1 MSETSMP
8 PIRAWLA
15 APMGHEVSEA
25 LERLRRAPDV
35 QQIAV
40 MPDVHLA
47 ADVCIGV
54 VVATSHLIYPQAVGG
69 DIGCGMLAVALDLDS
84 TALHDPK
91 VAGQVLAELGHA
103 VPARRRNRRLII
115 PQPEGVANDR
125 LSHPV
130 LDSVR
135 RREGEIEF
143 ATLGSGNHF
152 VEIQADEDARLW
164 LMVHSGSRALGQA
177 IRDYHLSR
185 AQPVD
190 NRLRALDAK
199 SDAGADYLHDASCA
213 RRFAD
218 ASRRAIAEEVGR
230 VLDRKLGAHVG
241 WDTVITT
248 DHNHVSLEQHGG
260 CDLWVHRKG
269 AMSARLGESGVL
281 PGSMGSLSFHVEGRG
296 CEEALCSSAHGA
308 GRVLSR
314 TAARRQVTE
323 RALRQQM
330 EGIWYDSRKTDGLRD
345 EAPSAYKDIR
355 AVLRAQKEMVKVT
368 RTLRSVLNYKGL

>member
-1 MSETSMP
+1 MNETSMP
-8 PIRAWLA
+8 PIRTWLA

-84 TALHDPK
+84 TAFHDPK

-135 RREGEIEF
+135 RREGEKR
-143 ATLGSGNHF
+143 TNDCGT
-152 VEIQADEDARLW
+152 R
-164 LMVHSGSRALGQA
+164 
-177 IRDYHLSR
+177 
-185 AQPVD
+185 
-190 NRLRALDAK
+190 NR
-199 SDAGADYLHDASCA
+199 
-213 RRFAD
+213 
-218 ASRRAIAEEVGR
+218 
-230 VLDRKLGAHVG
+230 
-241 WDTVITT
+241 
-248 DHNHVSLEQHGG
+248 VSVQ
-260 CDLWVHRKG
+260 
-269 AMSARLGESGVL
+269 
-281 PGSMGSLSFHVEGRG
+281 
-296 CEEALCSSAHGA
+296 CSP
-308 GRVLSR
+308 R
-314 TAARRQVTE
+314 
-323 RALRQQM
+323 
-330 EGIWYDSRKTDGLRD
+330 
-345 EAPSAYKDIR
+345 
-355 AVLRAQKEMVKVT
+355 
-368 RTLRSVLNYKGL
+368 

>member
-8 PIRAWLA
+8 PVQTWLA
-15 APMGHEVSEA
+15 SPVGPEVSEA
-25 LERLRRAPDV
+25 IERLRRAPDV
-35 QQIAV
+35 QKIAV

-47 ADVCIGV
+47 ADVCVGV

-84 TALHDPK
+84 SVLRAPS

-115 PQPEGVANDR
+115 PQPESVANDR

-135 RREGEIEF
+135 RKEGEIEF

-152 VEIQADEDARLW
+152 VEVQSDEDARLW

-177 IRDYHLSR
+177 IRDYHLRR
-185 AQPVD
+185 AEPVG
-190 NRLRALDAK
+190 NGLRALDAK
-199 SDAGADYLHDASCA
+199 SSAGEDYLHDASCA

-218 ASRRAIAEEVGR
+218 ASRRAIAQEVGR
-230 VLDRKLGAHVG
+230 VLHRTLGAQVD
-241 WDTVITT
+241 WDMLITT
-248 DHNHVSLEQHGG
+248 DHNHVSLEYHGG
-260 CDLWVHRKG
+260 RDLWVHRKG
-269 AMSARLGESGVL
+269 AMPARLGEAGVL

-296 CEEALCSSAHGA
+296 CEAALCSSAHGA

-314 TAARRQVTE
+314 AAARQQVTE
-323 RALRQQM
+323 RALRRQM
-330 EGIWYDSRKTDGLRD
+330 EGVWYDSRKTDCLRD

-355 AVLRAQKEMVKVT
+355 AVLRAQKDMVKVT
-368 RTLRSVLNYKGL
+368 RTLRPVLNYKGL